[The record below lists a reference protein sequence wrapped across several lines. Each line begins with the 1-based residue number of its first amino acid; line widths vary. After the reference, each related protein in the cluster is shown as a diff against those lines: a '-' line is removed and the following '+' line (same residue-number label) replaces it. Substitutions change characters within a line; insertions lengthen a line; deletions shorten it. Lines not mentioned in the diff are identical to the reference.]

1 MLTTKTA
8 ISMSGELLNFER
20 PIPIDKEVSWDK
32 SQIIMSK
39 TDPYG
44 TIEYCNEAFIDASGY
59 EDYELISKPHNI
71 IRHPDMPSVIFK
83 VLWDNLKKG
92 ENYHAIIKN
101 LAKNGRYYWV
111 VTDFEISKDDS
122 GRVSHYIA
130 RRRAVA
136 NEIITR
142 YIEPLYKRLL
152 QIEQASGME
161 ASEKYLMGFLEE
173 KNKNYVEYIIDIIEE
188 HEMAN
193 RPKTEEPVKKGGLF
207 SRLFNK

>member
-1 MLTTKTA
+1 
-8 ISMSGELLNFER
+8 MSGELLNFER

-44 TIEYCNEAFIDASGY
+44 TIEYCNEAFIEASGY
-59 EDYELISKPHNI
+59 EDFELISKPHNI

-83 VLWDNLKKG
+83 ILWDNLKKG

-111 VTDFEISKDDS
+111 VTDFEISKDDA
-122 GRVSHYIA
+122 GRVAHYVA
-130 RRRAVA
+130 RRKAVA
-136 NEIITR
+136 SEVILR

-161 ASEKYLMGFLEE
+161 ASEKYLTGFLED
-173 KNKNYVEYIIDIIEE
+173 KGKTYVEYMVDIIEE
-188 HEMAN
+188 HEAAN
-193 RPKTEEPVKKGGLF
+193 RPKSAEPVKKDGLF
-207 SRLFNK
+207 SRLFR

>member
-1 MLTTKTA
+1 
-8 ISMSGELLNFER
+8 MSGELLNFER
-20 PIPIDKEVSWDK
+20 PIPVDKEVSWDK

-83 VLWDNLKKG
+83 VLWDSLKKG
-92 ENYHAIIKN
+92 ENYNAIIKN

-111 VTDFEISKDDS
+111 VTDFEISKDDQ
-122 GRVSHYIA
+122 GRVQHYFA
-130 RRRAVA
+130 RRRAVS
-136 NEIITR
+136 NDVITK
-142 YIEPLYKRLL
+142 YIDPLYKRLL

-161 ASEKYLMGFLEE
+161 ASEKYLAGFLEDQG
-173 KNKNYVEYIIDIIEE
+173 KNYVQFIIDIVEE
-188 HEMAN
+188 SELQA
-193 RPKTEEPVKKGGLF
+193 RPKDDAPEKKGGLF
-207 SRLFNK
+207 GRLFG